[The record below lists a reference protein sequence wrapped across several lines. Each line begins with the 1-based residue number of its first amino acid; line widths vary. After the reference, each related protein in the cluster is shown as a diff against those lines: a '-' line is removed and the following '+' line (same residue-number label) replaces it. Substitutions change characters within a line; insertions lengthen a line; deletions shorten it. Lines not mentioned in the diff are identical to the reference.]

1 MLFSIRRM
9 TEEDLE
15 EILAIEQA
23 SYRTPWSRRTFESEI
38 RAPHAN
44 PLVLGQSDSP
54 FVIGY
59 VCSWRTLD
67 ECHILNVTVHP
78 SFRRMGLASQM
89 IDHLLEVCQEGGT
102 LHYFL
107 EVRVSN
113 EGAISLYKKYGFN
126 VCGVHRRYYADTGED
141 ALIMQRRGVCH

>member
-1 MLFSIRRM
+1 M

-23 SYRTPWSRRTFESEI
+23 SYRTPWSRRAFESEI
-38 RAPHAN
+38 RASHAN
-44 PLVLGQSDSP
+44 PLVLGQSDPP

-67 ECHILNVTVHP
+67 ECHILNVAVHP
-78 SFRRMGLASQM
+78 SFRRMGLAAQM
-89 IDHLLEVCQEGGT
+89 IDHLLDTCQRDGV

-113 EGAISLYKKYGFN
+113 EGAISLYKKYGFK
-126 VCGVHRRYYADTGED
+126 VCGVRRRYYADTGED

>member
-1 MLFSIRRM
+1 M

-23 SYRTPWSRRTFESEI
+23 SYRTPWSRRAFESEI
-38 RAPHAN
+38 RASHAY
-44 PLVLGQSDSP
+44 PLVLGQQDSP
-54 FVIGY
+54 SVIGY

-67 ECHILNVTVHP
+67 ECHILNVAVHP

-89 IDHLLEVCQEGGT
+89 IDHLLEIYRERGI

-113 EGAISLYKKYGFN
+113 EGAISLYRKYGFK
-126 VCGVHRRYYADTGED
+126 VCGVRRRYYADTGED
-141 ALIMQRRGVCH
+141 ALIMQRRVLCH

>member
-15 EILAIEQA
+15 ETLAIEQA
-23 SYRTPWSRRTFESEI
+23 SYQTPWSRRAFENEI
-38 RAPHAN
+38 RAPYAD
-44 PLVLGQSDSP
+44 PLVLGQSDP
-54 FVIGY
+54 PLVVGY

-67 ECHILNVTVHP
+67 ECHILNVAVHP

-89 IDHLLEVCQEGGT
+89 IDHLLEICRKRRI

-113 EGAISLYKKYGFN
+113 EGAISLYKKYGFR
-126 VCGVHRRYYADTGED
+126 VCGVRKRYYVDTGED
-141 ALIMQRRGVCH
+141 ALIMQRRAVCH